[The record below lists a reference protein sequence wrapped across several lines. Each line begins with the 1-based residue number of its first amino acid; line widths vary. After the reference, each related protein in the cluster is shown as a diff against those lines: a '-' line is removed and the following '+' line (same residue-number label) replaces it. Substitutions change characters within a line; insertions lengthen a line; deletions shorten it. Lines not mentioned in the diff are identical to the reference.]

1 MIKLLNTTL
10 NGLKIV
16 ETNHFCDERG
26 VFHKYFSKDEYEK
39 LDLNT
44 EFFEAYYSINQ
55 KNVIRG
61 MHFQNPPADHTKL
74 VYVTSGRILD
84 VCLDI
89 RQRSKTYGKYFSIE
103 LSGDKAQ
110 CLYIPSGFAHGFK
123 SLEDNTCVHYLQ
135 TTCYNASCD
144 MGLRYDSF
152 GFYWGEG
159 EFIVSARDKEHV
171 EFQKF
176 ISPFKESDKN
186 V

>member
-1 MIKLLNTTL
+1 MIKLLNTAL
-10 NGLKIV
+10 SGLKII

-26 VFHKYFSKDEYEK
+26 VFHKYFSKDEFNNLGLESDFK
-39 LDLNT
+39 
-44 EFFEAYYSINQ
+44 EAYYSINQ

-61 MHFQNPPADHTKL
+61 MHFQIPPANHTKL

-89 RQRSKTYGKYFSIE
+89 RRDSSSYGKYFSIE

-123 SLEDNTCVHYLQ
+123 SLENNTCVHYLQ

-152 GFYWGEG
+152 GFEWGEG
-159 EFIVSARDKEHV
+159 EFIISARDKEHI
-171 EFQKF
+171 EFQNF
-176 ISPFKESDKN
+176 ISPFKEGCKN